1 MEPISIHSARVGGD
15 GHVFLRPHSAIPF
28 QSTPPVWAET
38 RFDLH
43 SDLHKFISIHS
54 ARVGGDKIEAVK
66 RDKGRWISIHSAR
79 VGGDASRR
87 SALWQLKD
95 FNPLR
100 PCGRRPIT
108 HDHPRSCLVFQSTPP
123 VWAETSFLT
132 QFAQSRTDFNPL
144 RPCGRRRAKHGTYIP
159 SEEFQST
166 PPVWAETFSL
176 GIGRELYT
184 FQSTPP
190 VWAETVANFPLIYA

>member
-43 SDLHKFISIHS
+43 SDLHKF
-54 ARVGGDKIEAVK
+54 
-66 RDKGRWISIHSAR
+66 ISIHSAR

-144 RPCGRRRAKHGTYIP
+144 RPCGRRLSA
-159 SEEFQST
+159 
-166 PPVWAETFSL
+166 L
-176 GIGRELYT
+176 GSAGSCIHFNPLRPCGRRLLLI
-184 FQSTPP
+184 
-190 VWAETVANFPLIYA
+190 FP